1 MAQIT
6 KAGHLTVRVCWH
18 HGLTLLSIL
27 LLAIQAAACIEC
39 RPVRPMKLLVT
50 SLLLLLLATVRANP
64 GWENKVIENVRIEV
78 PTDCKTDVQ
87 STPGAGGAVQGMKK
101 YSFRTHVLDLE
112 MVFFSFLPGTDGNLD
127 GAAANMSSQ
136 LKAALGEEYL
146 TAWKTTTVSG
156 RPARYIATKP
166 GRTQEAGQA
175 TLIDDTKA
183 KNPLVIVDISCDSSS
198 NSGKTDC
205 EHIMKSVALE

>member
-1 MAQIT
+1 MSASKFPPT
-6 KAGHLTVRVCWH
+6 AK
-18 HGLTLLSIL
+18 
-27 LLAIQAAACIEC
+27 
-39 RPVRPMKLLVT
+39 PT
-50 SLLLLLLATVRANP
+50 SRA
-64 GWENKVIENVRIEV
+64 RR
-78 PTDCKTDVQ
+78 
-87 STPGAGGAVQGMKK
+87 GAGGAVQGMKK

-112 MVFFSFLPGTDGNLD
+112 IVFLSFLPGTDGNLD

-136 LKAALGEEYL
+136 LKAALGEENL

-166 GRTQEAGQA
+166 GRTQEARQA

-183 KNPLVIVDISCDSSS
+183 KNQLVIVDISCDSSS